1 MAHGGEALAR
11 HDGKA
16 YFVPGAIPGETVRA
30 EVVRDKGNWART
42 ALLDVVEPAGTRV
55 EPPCPH
61 FTRCG
66 GCQWQY
72 MTIGAQTDWKQTIV
86 RGQLE
91 HLGKLA
97 DPEVRTTTS
106 PGEPYGYRNRMDFKV
121 VDGKPALNAA
131 KSHDLVALDV
141 CHLLHPA
148 LREIFDRL
156 GDLSGVRSLTM
167 RTSVTRGDSLVIV
180 SGDVPSHHAEWGCA
194 VAHRSG
200 RNLQSVIGPTHL
212 FEEIADTPL
221 RISGLAFFQNNTAG
235 AETLVGEV
243 AKAAQLADHDVL
255 LDAFAGGGLFAATL
269 GGRVDNVLA
278 IELSDAAVS
287 DLRFNLR
294 ANDVAAQVVPGA
306 FTDVVERVDEPWSVA
321 VVDPPRTGLGEDGV
335 AAVTATGPTRI
346 VYVSCDPAS
355 LARDVRYLAEF
366 GYRLEWARPVDLF
379 PQTFHI
385 ETVARFIPYAPDLET
400 G

>member
-1 MAHGGEALAR
+1 MAHGGEAVAR

-30 EVVRDKGNWART
+30 DVVRDKGNWART
-42 ALLDVVEPAGTRV
+42 SLLDVVAASSERV

-61 FTRCG
+61 FELCG

-72 MTIGAQTDWKQTIV
+72 MSIDAQTHWKRNII
-86 RGQLE
+86 RGQLQ
-91 HLGKLA
+91 HLGKLV
-97 DPEVRTTTS
+97 DPDVRTTIS
-106 PGEPYGYRNRMDFKV
+106 PGPPFGYRNRMDFKV

-131 KSHDLVALDV
+131 KSHDLVGLDV

-148 LREIFDRL
+148 LAEVFTRL
-156 GDLSGVRSLTM
+156 GDLSGVRTLTM
-167 RTSVTRGDSLVIV
+167 RTSATRGESLVV
-180 SGDVPSHHAEWGCA
+180 VTGDLPQQHAEWGAA

-200 RNLQSVIGPTHL
+200 RNLQSVVGKTHL
-212 FEEIADTPL
+212 YEDVAGVPL
-221 RISGLAFFQNNTAG
+221 RISGTAFFQNNTAG
-235 AETLVGEV
+235 AEILVAEV
-243 AKAAQLADHDVL
+243 RKAAQLTEQDVL

-269 GGRVDNVLA
+269 GAAVDNVLA

-287 DLRFNLR
+287 DLRHNLR
-294 ANDVAAQVVPGA
+294 ANDVQAQVVPGR
-306 FTDVVERVDEPWSVA
+306 FEDVIESVDEPWSVA
-321 VVDPPRTGLGEDGV
+321 VVDPPRTGLGDDGV

-355 LARDVRYLAEF
+355 LARDVRYLADY

-385 ETVARFIPYAPDLET
+385 ETVARFVPYAPDPKD
-400 G
+400 